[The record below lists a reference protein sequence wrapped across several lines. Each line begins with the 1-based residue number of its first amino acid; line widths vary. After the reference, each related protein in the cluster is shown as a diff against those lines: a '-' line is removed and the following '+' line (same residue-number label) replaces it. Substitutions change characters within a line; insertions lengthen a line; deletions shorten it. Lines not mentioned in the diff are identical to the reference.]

1 MLVFSN
7 KTMKNSSN
15 KKQYT
20 FSKNEKL
27 CSEKQINKLFTSG
40 NSFIA
45 YPLRVVFISKNAFA
59 DKKNGIAVLTSISKK
74 KFKRAV
80 KRNRIKRLI
89 KEAYR
94 TNKNIFTQIC
104 SDHDIYI
111 NIAFIYLDNQI
122 NSYEIFEKAILKAAN
137 ILKTKIENV

>member
-15 KKQYT
+15 KKKYE

-45 YPLRVVFISKNAFA
+45 YPLRVVFISENASA

-104 SDHDIYI
+104 SEHDIYI

-122 NSYEIFEKAILKAAN
+122 NSYEIFEKAILKAGN